1 MIGFD
6 LTIFPSYYEPWG
18 YTPLESVAFRIPTLT
33 TSLSGFGRWA
43 LNYSNDI
50 TEGVQV
56 VTRSDYN
63 THEVVAQIA
72 DTILRYTRLSKKEEQ
87 KARKAAVSVAE
98 KALWKH
104 FMPYYDEAYN
114 IALNKIK

>member
-1 MIGFD
+1 MLIGFD

-18 YTPLESVAFRIPTLT
+18 YTPLESVAFKIPTLT

-43 LNYSNDI
+43 LNYANDI
-50 TEGVQV
+50 KEGVQV

-63 THEVVAQIA
+63 THEVVSQIA
-72 DTILRYTRLSKKEEQ
+72 DTILRYAQLSDKDVKL
-87 KARKAAVSVAE
+87 ARKAAADLAE

-104 FMPYYDEAYN
+104 FMPYYNEAYS
-114 IALNKIK
+114 IALDKK